1 MWGETTPVFEAIPE
15 GLMVAIRHVRIRNIL
30 GSWHTSPADPLHQLV
45 QQRIRATLLSGWL
58 KVGLLNVPVG
68 IVVATILFASQWR
81 QMGNPWLL
89 TGFAA
94 IVASYAAL
102 LWLCLSWAH
111 RSPAADDVGPRFRR
125 LLAVRFILTSSW
137 AFGLVALCAVSGPPG
152 GGILFGVSGAL
163 MSMSVFS
170 SPIAFAMSAWI
181 PATIGAIGT
190 AMLIGT
196 APTVCAIAYTILT
209 YFAILSF
216 DKQMIERT
224 RNTIRIERYAETVR
238 ILLRDFEENAS
249 DWLWEADGDL
259 ILRHVSAR
267 FAQVA
272 QRPAE
277 QMEIG
282 LVALLAGNAAD
293 PPDRSLELLQYR
305 LQAHAAFRE
314 LVVPAMVGA
323 ERRWWALTGKPLF
336 NADGSF
342 GGYRGVGSDVTTAH
356 RSRERIAYLARHD
369 TLTDLANRAGFND
382 AITQAVAACRT
393 QAAALFCL
401 DLDDFKTINDSYG
414 HDVGDSVL
422 RAVGQRIRGV
432 LREHDMAARLG
443 GDEFA
448 VLLSVTGR
456 DEAAAVAARL
466 IEALTPP
473 FACGDLDIKIGSSVG
488 IALAPDDGDDPEI
501 LYRNADLA
509 LYRAKAAGRG
519 TWRLFD
525 PDMDRL
531 LHDQRLLQRDV
542 REALPKGEL
551 FVAYQPIVDL
561 RSRELVSLEAL
572 VRWRHPERGTVPPAT
587 FVPVA
592 EQSGLIGAIGMFVL
606 TEAVHLA
613 LQLPPPIRIAVNLSP
628 LQLRDESLLDRVR
641 AVIEPTGLPH
651 ERIEFEITESVVL
664 ETSGRS
670 LENLRGLRAIGHRVA
685 IDDFGTGYS
694 SLAVLRDF
702 PFDRLKIDRS
712 FITDLDADHGDGPI
726 VKAIIGLG
734 RALGISV
741 TAEGVEYERQV
752 NLLAEYRCNNAQGY
766 YFARPLTPAQVLAL
780 LAPVAGQ
787 AAHGTVALPLPAQQR
802 WEDAPR
808 EVIEPAAVVRLPR
821 SRPRLV
827 RNA

>member
-1 MWGETTPVFEAIPE
+1 M
-15 GLMVAIRHVRIRNIL
+15 
-30 GSWHTSPADPLHQLV
+30 
-45 QQRIRATLLSGWL
+45 LS
-58 KVGLLNVPVG
+58 
-68 IVVATILFASQWR
+68 VVAYA
-81 QMGNPWLL
+81 LL
-89 TGFAA
+89 TLRA
-94 IVASYAAL
+94 IV
-102 LWLCLSWAH
+102 
-111 RSPAADDVGPRFRR
+111 
-125 LLAVRFILTSSW
+125 
-137 AFGLVALCAVSGPPG
+137 
-152 GGILFGVSGAL
+152 
-163 MSMSVFS
+163 
-170 SPIAFAMSAWI
+170 
-181 PATIGAIGT
+181 
-190 AMLIGT
+190 
-196 APTVCAIAYTILT
+196 
-209 YFAILSF
+209 YFDRQIS
-216 DKQMIERT
+216 ERI
-224 RNTIRIERYAETVR
+224 RNTIRIEQNAETIR

-249 DWLWEADGDL
+249 DWLWETDGDL
-259 ILRHVSAR
+259 ILRHISAR

-277 QMEIG
+277 EMEID
-282 LVALLAGNAAD
+282 LVALLNGGATQTSE
-293 PPDRSLELLQYR
+293 PLHRSTALLQHR
-305 LQAHAAFRE
+305 LQAHAGFRE
-314 LVVPAMVGA
+314 LVVPAMVGT
-323 ERRWWALTGKPLF
+323 ERRWWALTAKPLF

-393 QAAALFCL
+393 QPAALLCL
-401 DLDDFKTINDSYG
+401 DLDDFKIINDSYG

-448 VLLSVTGR
+448 VLLAVAGR

-466 IEALTPP
+466 IEALNPP
-473 FACGDLDIKIGSSVG
+473 FACGDLDIKIGISVG

-525 PDMDRL
+525 VNMDRH

-572 VRWRHPERGTVPPAT
+572 VRWRHPERGNVPPDT

-606 TEAVHLA
+606 SEAVQLA
-613 LQLPPPIRIAVNLSP
+613 LKLPPPVRIAVNLSP

-641 AVIEPTGLPH
+641 AVLEPTGLPH

-664 ETSGRS
+664 ETTGRS
-670 LENLRGLRAIGHRVA
+670 LENLRGLRALGHRVA

-752 NLLAEYRCNNAQGY
+752 SLLAEYRCNNAQGY
-766 YFARPLTPAQVLAL
+766 YFARPLTPAQVLTL
-780 LAPVAGQ
+780 LVPAAGEPLR
-787 AAHGTVALPLPAQQR
+787 GGLALPLPHQER

-808 EVIEPAAVVRLPR
+808 EVIEPSPPVRLPR
-821 SRPRLV
+821 PRPRLV
-827 RNA
+827 RNS